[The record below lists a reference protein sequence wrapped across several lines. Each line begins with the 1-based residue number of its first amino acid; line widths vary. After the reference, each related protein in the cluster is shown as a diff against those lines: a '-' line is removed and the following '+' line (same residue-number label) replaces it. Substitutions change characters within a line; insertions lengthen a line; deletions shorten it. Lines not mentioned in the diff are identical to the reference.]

1 MPPPSQMVA
10 ASVEEHEARETP
22 GTVPAAQQSRVRATF
37 LLWSLC
43 PGLWPLLWTWEP
55 PWVRSHVVTTQRVLP
70 TCWAHQDL
78 TLLSLNP
85 HNLMQAFTSLALD
98 EEAEVQKMPAG
109 PWVTAGQEAWVL
121 EATPAWQE
129 RLGSCGPQPG
139 RAEQWRSPWQHLH
152 LEGLGREH
160 DTINLEQTFILCAG
174 LVSPWPQ
181 VSVN

>member
-55 PWVRSHVVTTQRVLP
+55 PRVRSHVVTTQRVPP

-85 HNLMQAFTSLALD
+85 HNLVQAFTSLALVRKLRLRRCQLVPGSPL
-98 EEAEVQKMPAG
+98 AKKPGFLKPRLPGRRGWAPAG
-109 PWVTAGQEAWVL
+109 PSQGGQSNGGPRGSTSTWRGWAGNTTPSTWNKLLFCVL
-121 EATPAWQE
+121 VW
-129 RLGSCGPQPG
+129 
-139 RAEQWRSPWQHLH
+139 
-152 LEGLGREH
+152 
-160 DTINLEQTFILCAG
+160 
-174 LVSPWPQ
+174 
-181 VSVN
+181 SVHGHR